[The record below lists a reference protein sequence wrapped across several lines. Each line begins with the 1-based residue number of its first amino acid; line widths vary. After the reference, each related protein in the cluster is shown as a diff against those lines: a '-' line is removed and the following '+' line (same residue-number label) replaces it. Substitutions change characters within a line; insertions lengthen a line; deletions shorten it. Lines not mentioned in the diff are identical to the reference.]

1 MTVCID
7 TNVVLGMFG
16 QAGPWVALR
25 QALIQGELVWAVT
38 TDILLEYEEVAAR
51 ELGIPAAKQLI
62 RFIDLL
68 DQNRGNIQRVAPTF
82 RFLLIT
88 ADPDD
93 DKFADC
99 AIVANADHIITSDRH
114 FNSLL
119 GSGYQS
125 QPIAPGVFIERY
137 LNKE

>member
-16 QAGPWVALR
+16 RAGPWLALR
-25 QALIQGELVWAVT
+25 KALISGQLVWAVT

-51 ELGIPAAKQLI
+51 EIGGTAALQLI

-68 DQNRGNIQRVAPTF
+68 DQTRGNVRRVSPTF

-88 ADPDD
+88 EDPDD
-93 DKFADC
+93 NKFSDC
-99 AIVANADHIITSDRH
+99 AIVAEADHIITSDRH
-114 FNSLL
+114 FAVLT
-119 GSGYQS
+119 GAGYGP
-125 QPIAPGVFIERY
+125 QPVTPAEFISRY
-137 LNKE
+137 L